1 MRAATVGSKRREGM
15 AIPVECVN
23 KTDRYDPHERIR
35 NIGGRNADGARWKL
49 SQEDA
54 IAGIENG
61 KWAFY
66 VSVNGQAVA
75 VIVATRLGR
84 KYLKTM
90 ADGEQPNN
98 LLSLPECP

>member
-1 MRAATVGSKRREGM
+1 M
-15 AIPVECVN
+15 AIRVDCVN
-23 KTDRYDPHERIR
+23 KTDRYNPHERIR
-35 NIGGRNADGARWKL
+35 NIGGRNADSSRWKL

-54 IAGIENG
+54 IAGIESG
-61 KWAFY
+61 KWDFY

-75 VIVATRLGR
+75 VIVATSRLGY
-84 KYLKTM
+84 KYLKTV